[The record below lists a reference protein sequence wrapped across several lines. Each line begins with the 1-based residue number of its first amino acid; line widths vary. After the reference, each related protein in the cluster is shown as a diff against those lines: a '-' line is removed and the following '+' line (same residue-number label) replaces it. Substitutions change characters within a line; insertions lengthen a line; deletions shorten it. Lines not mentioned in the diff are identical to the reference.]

1 MNNWQQ
7 IKNPQLWL
15 LGIAVSLITLHLYL
29 TWKSNNIDLLSGSLL
44 FWVTSI
50 YLIWEKRDRLNLES
64 GVLSSCLG
72 IFIITLLLVKLT
84 HILADDVFL
93 RIVPLLSILGLGLL
107 ASGFKGL
114 KQYWQ
119 PLVLFGLIAIP
130 WQFIYLFVDLSLL
143 TAKFS
148 SFLLWLLGFQV
159 FRQGVFVSLPT
170 GSIEV
175 YDGCSGLRLIVHLL
189 GIALIILLVFN
200 SSIKHKIL
208 LTTIA
213 ITIGFIINGVRVA
226 LMAVLVALGDP
237 EAFKYWHTGDGSLIF
252 SLVSVLILGLTYA
265 FLVRGKNLGYLDGKN
280 Q

>member
-7 IKNPQLWL
+7 LKNQQLWL
-15 LGIAVSLITLHLYL
+15 LGIAIILIIVHLYL
-29 TWKSNNIDLLSGSLL
+29 TWKSNNLDLLSGSLL

-64 GVLSSCLG
+64 GVLSSFSG

-84 HILADDVFL
+84 HLLGDDVFL
-93 RIVPLLSILGLGLL
+93 RISPFLSILGLGLL

-119 PLVLFGLIAIP
+119 PLVLFGPIAIP

-213 ITIGFIINGVRVA
+213 IAIGFIINGVRVA
-226 LMAVLVALGDP
+226 LMAVLVALGDA
-237 EAFKYWHTGDGSLIF
+237 EAFKYWHLGYGSLIF
-252 SLVSVLILGLTYA
+252 SLISILILGLTYA
-265 FLVRGKNLGYLDGKN
+265 FLVREKI
-280 Q
+280 